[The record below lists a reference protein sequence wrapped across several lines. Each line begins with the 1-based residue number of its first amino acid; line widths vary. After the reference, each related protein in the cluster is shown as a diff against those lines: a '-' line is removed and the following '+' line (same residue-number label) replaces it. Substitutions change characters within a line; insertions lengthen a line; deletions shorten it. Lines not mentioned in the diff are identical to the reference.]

1 MTIKNDFLI
10 DIQDLITIFNSFGYT
25 DIFLVSFI
33 GSIIP
38 FVPIP
43 YFPILVIA
51 AIDDQLDPNFISIS
65 SAAGA
70 VMAKLIIFYASFY
83 GRKALKKETKK
94 RMQPLQLFLARYGWI
109 GAFVAA
115 LTPIPDDIVF
125 IPLGLAK
132 YSPWKFAIATF
143 GGKFILNEII
153 VFSSIYF
160 GRPVLENISS
170 FNGYLEQPYLSLIGL
185 IGGITILALVIYF
198 WLKIDWYV
206 IIGKWFPWAIEETN
220 RETSKDRGKRN
231 SKSDSDDNHPW
242 NQ

>member
-1 MTIKNDFLI
+1 LF
-10 DIQDLITIFNSFGYT
+10 DIQDLISIFNSLGYT
-25 DIFLVSFI
+25 GIFLVSFI

-51 AIDDQLDPNFISIS
+51 VIDNQLDPNLISLS
-65 SAAGA
+65 SAVGA
-70 VMAKLIIFYASFY
+70 VIAKLIIFYTSFY
-83 GRKALKKETKK
+83 GRKALRKETKK
-94 RMQPLQLFLARYGWI
+94 RMRPLQLFLGKYGWI

-132 YSPWKFAIATF
+132 YSAWKFAISTF

-160 GRPVLENISS
+160 GRPFLANLGS
-170 FNGYLEQPYLSLIGL
+170 FNGYLEQPYFSLIGL
-185 IGGITILALVIYF
+185 IGGIAILALVIYL

-206 IIGKWFPWAIEETN
+206 IIGKWFPWTIEEID
-220 RETSKDRGKRN
+220 RETSTNSKKK
-231 SKSDSDDNHPW
+231 SKSDDDDDDGDNSH
-242 NQ
+242 Q

>member
-1 MTIKNDFLI
+1 LTIKNGFLI
-10 DIQDLITIFNSFGYT
+10 DIPDLITIFNSFGYT
-25 DIFLVSFI
+25 GIFLVSFI

-51 AIDDQLDPNFISIS
+51 AIDDQLDPSIISIS
-65 SAAGA
+65 SAVGA

-83 GRKALKKETKK
+83 GRKALKRKTKK
-94 RMQPLQLFLARYGWI
+94 RMYPLQLFLAKYGWI

-160 GRPVLENISS
+160 GRPFLENISS
-170 FNGYLEQPYLSLIGL
+170 FNGYLEPYLSLIGL
-185 IGGITILALVIYF
+185 IGGITILAVVIYL

-206 IIGKWFPWAIEETN
+206 IIGRWFPWAIEETD
-220 RETSKDRGKRN
+220 RETSKDRKRN
-231 SKSDSDDNHPW
+231 SKSDSDDDNHHQ

>member
-1 MTIKNDFLI
+1 LI
-10 DIQDLITIFNSFGYT
+10 DIQNLITIFNSFGYT
-25 DIFLVSFI
+25 GIFLISFV

-51 AIDDQLDPNFISIS
+51 AIDKQLDPNLISIS

-70 VMAKLIIFYASFY
+70 VIAKLIIFYASYY

-94 RMQPLQLFLARYGWI
+94 RMRPLQLLLAKYGWI

-132 YSPWKFAIATF
+132 YSPLKFAIATF
-143 GGKFILNEII
+143 GGKLILNEII

-160 GRPVLENISS
+160 GRPFLQNIIS
-170 FNGYLEQPYLSLIGL
+170 FEGNVEHPYLFLIGV
-185 IGGITILALVIYF
+185 IGGIIILALIIYL
-198 WLKIDWYV
+198 WLKIDWYR
-206 IIGKWFPWAIEETN
+206 IIRKWFPWAIEE
-220 RETSKDRGKRN
+220 SDRGINESIKRN
-231 SKSDSDDNHPW
+231 NDLDSSDDDNHH
-242 NQ
+242 